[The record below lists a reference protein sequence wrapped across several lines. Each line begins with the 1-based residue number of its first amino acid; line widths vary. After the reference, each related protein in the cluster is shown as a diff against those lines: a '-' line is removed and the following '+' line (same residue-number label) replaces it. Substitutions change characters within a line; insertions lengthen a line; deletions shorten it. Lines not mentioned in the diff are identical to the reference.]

1 MRKPLLIGIA
11 GGTASGKSSIA
22 EIIYNNFKDSKSICI
37 IKEDDFYKDQSHMP
51 MEERVKTNY
60 DHPLAFDHDLLFTFL
75 NKLIN
80 GEEVVKPIYDFTVH
94 NRSDKTEIIKPCDV
108 IIFDGLFALFNQDIR
123 ELLDIK
129 IYVDTPADV
138 RFIRRLRRDTVER
151 NRTVDNIINQYLST
165 VKPMHDQFIEPSKQY
180 ADLIIPHGKENV
192 VAIDIL
198 NTKINSIIREKM
210 L

>member
-1 MRKPLLIGIA
+1 MKKPLLIGIA

-22 EIIYNNFKDSKSICI
+22 EIICDNFKDTKSVCI

-51 MEERVKTNY
+51 MSERVKTNY
-60 DHPLAFDHDLLFTFL
+60 DHPLAFDHDLLYAFL

-80 GEEVVKPIYDFTVH
+80 GEEAEKPIYDFTVH
-94 NRSDKTEIIKPCDV
+94 NRSEQSEIVKPSDV
-108 IIFDGLFALFNQDIR
+108 IIFDGLFALYNQDIR

-129 IYVDTPADV
+129 IFVDTPADV
-138 RFIRRLRRDTVER
+138 RFIRRLKRDTVER
-151 NRTVDNIINQYLST
+151 NRTMDNIVNQYLTT

-180 ADLIIPHGKENV
+180 ADLIIPHGKENT

-198 NTKINSIIREKM
+198 NTKINSIIKEKM